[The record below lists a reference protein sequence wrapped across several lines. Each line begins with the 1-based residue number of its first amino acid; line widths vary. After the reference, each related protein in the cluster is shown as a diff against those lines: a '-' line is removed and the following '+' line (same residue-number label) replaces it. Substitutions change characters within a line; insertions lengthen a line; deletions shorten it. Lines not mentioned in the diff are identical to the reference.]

1 MKMNKADKFVKSRV
15 KLGITRNS
23 IREAIFNKLGTWNFP
38 PEYENALLSQDPTYE
53 NDFEPI
59 LGVDYHFDSLDE
71 EEKYWRDEA
80 EAALI
85 IGAAAKSFKA
95 RGLDLYE
102 EFDKDQAKKK
112 ELLRC
117 NNCRATWRRNQNST
131 GYCESCESADVK
143 LADKLR

>member
-59 LGVDYHFDSLDE
+59 LGVDYHLDDYRCNHCGNCHELCFCGE
-71 EEKYWRDEA
+71 EEK
-80 EAALI
+80 
-85 IGAAAKSFKA
+85 
-95 RGLDLYE
+95 
-102 EFDKDQAKKK
+102 EFYDSLEQSVDGKRKGD
-112 ELLRC
+112 
-117 NNCRATWRRNQNST
+117 
-131 GYCESCESADVK
+131 
-143 LADKLR
+143 